1 MKTLI
6 QFRAGRGVTLAPPPS
21 VYAQAEARCEAAE
34 VATAEQ
40 RGRIA
45 ALEREAAA
53 DAAPQK
59 RGRRAAAGA
68 GGAERDSSSGAPEPK
83 KPR

>member
-1 MKTLI
+1 MI
-6 QFRAGRGVTLAPPPS
+6 APPPP

-34 VATAEQ
+34 AATAEQ
-40 RGRIA
+40 RGRIVV
-45 ALEREAAA
+45 LEREAAV
-53 DAAPQK
+53 DTAPRK
-59 RGRRAAAGA
+59 RGRRVAAGA